1 MGIAPIDESTVG
13 VDKIV
18 YAAPTRNI
26 SRSHETI
33 QRIFMAPPKRHEV
46 GEVSPLPA
54 PVASATWEER
64 MAALDEVLCEPGGAR
79 TMKIT
84 LTGRPGKVVDKGT
97 YILTTMPT
105 QKVPTLPR
113 GLPPIP
119 ADAVPPQTLVMV
131 AKKQWAKV
139 DAASAASILVLE
151 GFALYEPAI
160 NGLAVLATT

>member
-1 MGIAPIDESTVG
+1 
-13 VDKIV
+13 
-18 YAAPTRNI
+18 
-26 SRSHETI
+26 
-33 QRIFMAPPKRHEV
+33 
-46 GEVSPLPA
+46 
-54 PVASATWEER
+54 
-64 MAALDEVLCEPGGAR
+64 
-79 TMKIT
+79 MKIT